1 MAVEKQTHDYKSIRK
16 IQTGDKGFLD
26 LAKSCVA
33 FANAQGGTLYIGL
46 EDEDACPLPNQVVR
60 QEELNET
67 LTRLRGLTFNT
78 SIAGS
83 EILTH
88 KDGGQYFEVYVAPSM
103 QSIATTSDGKI
114 YIRIG
119 DKCEPV
125 HNEDLQHL
133 AIEKGGYQWELV
145 DTRYTLEDISADSVK
160 AFCSDIRN
168 SDRTSEHVRQMSD
181 VEILEYYNM
190 IHDNIVTNIGVL
202 WIGNSVQRS
211 RLSYPLTV
219 QYIVYDEQDKKI
231 RKEEWHDNRMNPK
244 ELLLDIE
251 SKALELRY
259 SYEFPDGL
267 FRKRIM
273 HYNPKVV
280 RELLINAF
288 AHKSYTLS
296 KDIMIEVYPDRLE
309 ISNPGGLPLGINKE
323 NILHQKH
330 RRNPHMIAIL
340 SALKLM
346 EGEGSG
352 YDLIYEINAS
362 ESKQTPIIESSFNE
376 VRITQYSA
384 ILKPE
389 ILPLIDYVSQHYQLN
404 QKGFTAFC
412 LIASASRIRS
422 TELAAV
428 LQLTEE
434 DRLRNYTQSLLNQA
448 LIVSQGTKKGT
459 SYTINNQLII
469 NSRTNVVTTLK
480 TIEPYV
486 LKTLILEDLK
496 QHPDS
501 LISEI
506 ENRLP
511 GVDRK
516 DLQKVLYSMVDK
528 EVSADGGR
536 TYRKYRLKT

>member
-1 MAVEKQTHDYKSIRK
+1 MAIEKQTHDYKSIRK
-16 IQTGDKGFLD
+16 IRTGDKGFAE

-46 EDEDACPLPNQVVR
+46 EDEDACPLPDQTVK
-60 QEELNET
+60 QEELNDT
-67 LTRLRGLTFNT
+67 LSRLRSLTFNT

-83 EILTH
+83 EIIEH

-103 QSIATTSDGKI
+103 MSIATTSDGKI

-125 HNEDLQHL
+125 RNEDLQRL
-133 AIEKGGYQWELV
+133 AIEKGGYQWELI
-145 DTRYTLEDISADSVK
+145 DTSYAIEEISEEAIC
-160 AFCSDIRN
+160 AFCQDIRS
-168 SDRTSEHVRQMSD
+168 SDRVSNHVRQLSD
-181 VEILEYYNM
+181 IEILEYYNM
-190 IHDNIVTNIGVL
+190 LHNGVLTNIGVL
-202 WIGNSVQRS
+202 WLGNASQRS

-219 QYIVYDEQDKKI
+219 QYIVYDEHERKI
-231 RKEEWHDNRMNPK
+231 RKEEWHDNRLNPK

-267 FRKRIM
+267 FRKHIM

-296 KDIMIEVYPDRLE
+296 RDIIIAVYPDRLE

-330 RRNPHMIAIL
+330 RRNPYMIAIM
-340 SALKLM
+340 SDLKLM

-362 ESKQTPIIESSFNE
+362 ESKQAPVIESSFSE
-376 VRITQYSA
+376 VCVTQYCA

-389 ILPLIDYVSQHYQLN
+389 ILPLIDYVSKYFPLN

-412 LIASASRIRS
+412 LIASNSKMRS
-422 TELAAV
+422 TELASV

-434 DRLRNYTQSLLNQA
+434 DRLRNYTQPLLSKN
-448 LIVSQGTKKGT
+448 LIVPHGTRKGT
-459 SYTINNQLII
+459 YYTINIQLII
-469 NSRTNVVTTLK
+469 NSRANIVTTLK
-480 TIEPYV
+480 TLEPHV

-496 QHPDS
+496 QHPNS

-506 ENRLP
+506 EGRLP

-516 DLQKVLYSMVDK
+516 DLQKLMYSMVDK
-528 EVSADGGR
+528 EIISEGPKAVR
-536 TYRKYRLKT
+536 RYKLKQ

>member
-1 MAVEKQTHDYKSIRK
+1 MTVEKQTHDYKSIRK

-67 LTRLRGLTFNT
+67 LTRLRSLTFNT

-88 KDGGQYFEVYVAPSM
+88 KDGGQYFEVYVAPSL

-145 DTRYTLEDISADSVK
+145 DTRYTLEDISTDSVK

-404 QKGFTAFC
+404 QKGFTTFC